1 MQKNST
7 RTYILYAIGEIL
19 LVMIGI
25 LLALQVN
32 NWNEERKMNADRVI
46 FHQRLSED
54 IELLYADVEAARNY
68 AVDNFEAILF
78 SLGALQEGV
87 LPADKDSV
95 FNRFLDRY
103 FKFSLNILD
112 LNTYNEM
119 QNAGKLGLISNL
131 ELRTELANLNDA
143 KDFFTEVH
151 RTFHNNSHLNTQ
163 YLDPY
168 VEYQFITSPSDSG
181 VADETIVFDFER
193 MSRDEELI
201 RKVSRQTMLWRQS
214 VIQHGRLLDSIELVK
229 EQLVRETDRLTGT

>member
-95 FNRFLDRY
+95 FHRFLDRY